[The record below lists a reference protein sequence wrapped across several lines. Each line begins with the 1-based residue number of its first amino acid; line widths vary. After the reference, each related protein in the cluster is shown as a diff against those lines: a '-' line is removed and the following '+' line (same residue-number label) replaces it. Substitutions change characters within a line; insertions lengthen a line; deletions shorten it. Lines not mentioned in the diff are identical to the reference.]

1 MNTNTNIKIA
11 VCFAGYNCVDHI
23 DKCLKPWLKLKNELN
38 LVLIATNGRYSF
50 SNKKLQN
57 KGWGSLVKLVS
68 NKLDFVLHGCDEKN
82 QWTEEQSKKY
92 MLNIAKD
99 QKADLIWLVDCD
111 EFYTET
117 EIFNILNIVKNNPDY
132 DGYYLNYKNYV
143 FSLPYWIFGF
153 GKRVIYWINKNN
165 GIKDFYFDNDI
176 EYNNGIK
183 SGASEKIY
191 PISKQIAFIE
201 HYTWL
206 ADDPR
211 TEEKITHQ
219 NVKHFGE
226 VNCRCNYMYDN
237 EKGLIFND
245 KFYNSRNML
254 PPSLHETLDFF
265 MYDFEMNLDVK
276 ENKILITSIE
286 KNQIYYFKIF
296 DDKDLLIH
304 DCLMDLEINYNYYIQ
319 CFNKAFSD
327 LKFIRVEVFDST
339 LQNKMHNEK
348 IHINLNERF
357 FFN

>member
-1 MNTNTNIKIA
+1 
-11 VCFAGYNCVDHI
+11 
-23 DKCLKPWLKLKNELN
+23 
-38 LVLIATNGRYSF
+38 
-50 SNKKLQN
+50 
-57 KGWGSLVKLVS
+57 
-68 NKLDFVLHGCDEKN
+68 
-82 QWTEEQSKKY
+82 
-92 MLNIAKD
+92 
-99 QKADLIWLVDCD
+99 
-111 EFYTET
+111 
-117 EIFNILNIVKNNPDY
+117 
-132 DGYYLNYKNYV
+132 
-143 FSLPYWIFGF
+143 
-153 GKRVIYWINKNN
+153 
-165 GIKDFYFDNDI
+165 
-176 EYNNGIK
+176 
-183 SGASEKIY
+183 
-191 PISKQIAFIE
+191 
-201 HYTWL
+201 
-206 ADDPR
+206 
-211 TEEKITHQ
+211 
-219 NVKHFGE
+219 
-226 VNCRCNYMYDN
+226 MYDN